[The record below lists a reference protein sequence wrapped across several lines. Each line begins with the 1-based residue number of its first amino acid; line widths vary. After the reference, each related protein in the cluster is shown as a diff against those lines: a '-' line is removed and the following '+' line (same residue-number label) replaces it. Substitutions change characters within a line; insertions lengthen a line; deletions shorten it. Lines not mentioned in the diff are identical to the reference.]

1 MIAQILA
8 ILKALL
14 EAIPV
19 LSRLFKKPTE
29 AKNEEAKKENQKVID
44 KIKKTGRPTWED

>member
-1 MIAQILA
+1 MIQQILL

-19 LSRLFKKPTE
+19 LSRLLKKPTE
-29 AKNEEAKKENQKVID
+29 LKNEEAKKENQKVVD
-44 KIKKTGRPTWED
+44 KIKETGRPTWED